1 LNIPAGNWNFETF
14 FEASSG
20 GGSPTFY
27 IELYKYDGT
36 TFTLIASNSTTPKLI
51 NDGTTIEAYF
61 SALAVPQTTLTLTDR
76 LAVRIYVTTAG
87 RTITLHTENGH
98 LCQVVTTFTTGLT
111 ALNGLTAQV
120 QYFATGTSGTDFNI
134 ASATATHTFNLPT
147 ASATNRGALSS
158 GDWTTFNNKI
168 GPSDTASMLLPYL
181 RKTDTASMLSPY
193 YRTAT
198 ANAALATKLNIS
210 DTAAMLLGYTRVQR
224 FTDSLTNVQ
233 SRIQTKQNI
242 LTLTTT
248 GTSGAATLVG
258 ATLNIPQYQAALTNP
273 VTGTGTTNYL
283 PKFTGSTTVGNSALQ
298 EVSGNLGLGVTP
310 SAWGG
315 GNVALDMGGDPFS
328 GINASLRLGLT
339 TNAYAI
345 GATYYYRASGLS
357 SQQYRLSVGTNN
369 HEWYVAPSGTAGA
382 AISYTQAMTLDASG
396 RLGIG
401 TTTITSGTRLE
412 VAGDISIRSGANG
425 FVQTTDA
432 NSLIL
437 RADQQAGTANKGV
450 YLQYWNSAA
459 WQNALYVNNVS
470 SGFSN
475 LIMMPSGGNLL
486 VGTTTDNGARLQ
498 VSGNQ
503 TISGTLGVSGLLY
516 SADATG
522 LKYQLNGNV
531 TANYYGIEKQAAVAG
546 GDGSFKFESGKTN
559 AGEFIFSTG
568 GTQRLLIAAGGA
580 ATFSSLAGTGT
591 RVVEASSAGLLSA
604 TKVIDAGTYTPTV
617 TIESGGGSSPSANV
631 CRWTRVGNIVT
642 VTGNIYFEPQG
653 SGYVTKDNIIR
664 ITYPIART
672 STGICSGPIS
682 AYPVGGVTANVSGYV
697 SGTSTSWAQLHIK
710 TEYSGSGCEPY
721 FTFSYEVD

>member
-1 LNIPAGNWNFETF
+1 M
-14 FEASSG
+14 
-20 GGSPTFY
+20 
-27 IELYKYDGT
+27 
-36 TFTLIASNSTTPKLI
+36 
-51 NDGTTIEAYF
+51 
-61 SALAVPQTTLTLTDR
+61 
-76 LAVRIYVTTAG
+76 TTAG
-87 RTITLHTENGH
+87 AFRINTGGNTAAFVVNGLGNVGIGTTSPKAKAEFASGLPTSIPTHTDRTNGI
-98 LCQVVTTFTTGLT
+98 VVTDGGAIYGRLGVSNRSSFGAGYPTYLQAG
-111 ALNGLTAQV
+111 
-120 QYFATGTSGTDFNI
+120 DFD
-134 ASATATHTFNLPT
+134 
-147 ASATNRGALSS
+147 GALYY
-158 GDWTTFNNKI
+158 N
-168 GPSDTASMLLPYL
+168 LL
-181 RKTDTASMLSPY
+181 
-193 YRTAT
+193 
-198 ANAALATKLNIS
+198 LNP
-210 DTAAMLLGYTRVQR
+210 L
-224 FTDSLTNVQ
+224 
-233 SRIQTKQNI
+233 
-242 LTLTTT
+242 
-248 GTSGAATLVG
+248 
-258 ATLNIPQYQAALTNP
+258 
-273 VTGTGTTNYL
+273 
-283 PKFTGSTTVGNSALQ
+283 
-298 EVSGNLGLGVTP
+298 
-310 SAWGG
+310 G
-315 GNVALDMGGDPFS
+315 GNV
-328 GINASLRLGLT
+328 
-339 TNAYAI
+339 
-345 GATYYYRASGLS
+345 
-357 SQQYRLSVGTNN
+357 
-369 HEWYVAPSGTAGA
+369 
-382 AISYTQAMTLDASG
+382 
-396 RLGIG
+396 GIG

-412 VAGDISIRSGANG
+412 VAGNISIKSGADA

-432 NSLIL
+432 NNLIL
-437 RADQQAGTANKGV
+437 RADQQGGTANKGV